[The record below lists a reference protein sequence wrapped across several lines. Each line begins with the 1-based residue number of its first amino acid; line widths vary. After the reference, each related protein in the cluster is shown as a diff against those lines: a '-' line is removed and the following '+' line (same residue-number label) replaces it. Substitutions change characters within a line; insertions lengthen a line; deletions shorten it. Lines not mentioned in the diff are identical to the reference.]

1 MAIDRPTLKGRLRRV
16 ARALLR
22 PGASLPTY
30 TSRMLHLHDI
40 GTLHRA
46 ALEDACRRDA
56 SPVYLGDHIGL
67 CRILGR
73 YKFHVDTRDSGFGAN
88 ILLDGYWEL
97 WLTQFMAQSVARGAV
112 VVDVG
117 ANYGYYSL
125 LLGDLVGPTGHVY
138 AIEPNPAAAALLR
151 RSVALNGFAGRTTI
165 CEVAAGATDGGTA
178 TLFVP
183 DGEPKNAAII
193 AGVAASIGEGAAHH
207 VPVTTLDSLLVDHP
221 RIDFI
226 KIDAEGA
233 EQGII
238 AGLARTF
245 AVHRPDMVLEF
256 NAARYVDAA
265 GFLAELIALYGGLSY
280 LDFTGEVRKITSERV
295 LTEQFGEDWLL
306 FFSAA

>member
-1 MAIDRPTLKGRLRRV
+1 MPIDRPTLKGRLRRV
-16 ARALLR
+16 ARAVLR
-22 PGASLPTY
+22 PAASLPTY

-73 YKFHVDTRDSGFGAN
+73 YKFHVDTRDTGFGAN

-97 WLTQFMAQSVARGAV
+97 WLTQFMARSVARGAV

-125 LLGDLVGPTGHVY
+125 LLADLIGPAGHVY
-138 AIEPNPAAAALLR
+138 AIEPNPAAAELLR
-151 RSVALNGFAGRTTI
+151 RSVSLNGFDARTTI
-165 CEVAAGATDGGTA
+165 CEVAAGGADGGTA

-183 DGEPKNAAII
+183 DGEPKNAAI
-193 AGVAASIGEGAAHH
+193 VPDAALLAHGAAHP
-207 VPVTTLDSLLVDHP
+207 VPVTTLDTLLAAHP

-233 EQGII
+233 EQDII

-256 NAARYVDAA
+256 NAARYADPAA
-265 GFLAELIALYGGLSY
+265 FLAELTAIYGALRHV
-280 LDFTGEVRKITSERV
+280 DFTGNAATITPERV
-295 LTEQFGEDWLL
+295 LSENFGEDWLL
-306 FFSAA
+306 FLSAS

>member
-1 MAIDRPTLKGRLRRV
+1 MPIDRPTLKNRVRRV

-97 WLTQFMAQSVARGAV
+97 WLTQFMAQTVARGAI

-125 LLGDLVGPTGHVY
+125 LLADLVGPTGHVY

-151 RSVALNGFAGRTTI
+151 RSVSLNGFDARTTI
-165 CEVAAGATDGGTA
+165 CEVAAGAEDGGTA

-183 DGEPKNAAII
+183 DGEPKNAAIVAD
-193 AGVAASIGEGAAHH
+193 AGVLAGGAAYP
-207 VPVTTLDSLLVDHP
+207 VPVVTLDSLFVAHP

-238 AGLARTF
+238 AGLSRTF

-256 NAARYVDAA
+256 NAARYADAA
-265 GFLAELIALYGGLSY
+265 GFLAELTALYGWLSY
-280 LDFTGEVRKITSERV
+280 LDFTGEVREITPERV
-295 LTEQFGEDWLL
+295 LTEQFGDDWLL

>member
-1 MAIDRPTLKGRLRRV
+1 MPIDRPTLKSRLRRV

-22 PGASLPTY
+22 PGASLPSY

-97 WLTQFMAQSVARGAV
+97 WLTQFMARSVARGAV

-125 LLGDLVGPTGHVY
+125 LLGDLVGPAGHVY

-183 DGEPKNAAII
+183 HGEPKNAAI
-193 AGVAASIGEGAAHH
+193 VPDAALLPDGAAHD
-207 VPVTTLDSLLVDHP
+207 VPVTTLDSLLIAHP

-233 EQGII
+233 EQGIV

-245 AVHRPDMVLEF
+245 QVHRPDMVLEF
-256 NAARYVDAA
+256 NAARYADPA
-265 GFLAELIALYGGLSY
+265 GFLGELTALYGPLRHV
-280 LDFTGEVRKITSERV
+280 DFAGNAVAITTERV

-306 FFSAA
+306 FLSAS

>member
-1 MAIDRPTLKGRLRRV
+1 MPIDRPTLKGRLKRV

-22 PGASLPTY
+22 PGGSLPTY

-97 WLTQFMAQSVARGAV
+97 WLTQFMARSVGRGAV

-125 LLGDLVGPTGHVY
+125 LLADLVGPAGHVY
-138 AIEPNPAAAALLR
+138 AIEPNPAAAVLLR
-151 RSVALNGFAGRTTI
+151 RSIGLNGFDARTTI

-183 DGEPKNAAII
+183 DGEPKNAAILPDQ
-193 AGVAASIGEGAAHH
+193 AASPMRGAAHH
-207 VPVTTLDSLLVDHP
+207 VPVATLDSLLTAHP

-233 EQGII
+233 EQAII
-238 AGLARTF
+238 AGLARTL
-245 AVHRPDMVLEF
+245 AIHRPDMVLEF
-256 NAARYVDAA
+256 NAARYADPA
-265 GFLAELIALYGGLSY
+265 GFLAELTALYGSLHHV
-280 LDFTGEVRKITSERV
+280 DFTGNAMAITPERV
-295 LTEQFGEDWLL
+295 LTEQFGDDWLL
-306 FFSAA
+306 FFSAT